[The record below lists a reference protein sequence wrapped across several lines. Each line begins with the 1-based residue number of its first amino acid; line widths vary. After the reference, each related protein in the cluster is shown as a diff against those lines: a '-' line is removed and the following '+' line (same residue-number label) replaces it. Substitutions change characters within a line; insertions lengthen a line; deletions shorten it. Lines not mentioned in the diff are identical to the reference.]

1 MVAGGPGPN
10 AWLTSFTLTAPP
22 IRERDTIRGG
32 LFLVFA
38 APDSLVDTTRDR
50 SLLSTSLPAGWNSL
64 TSGSGGV
71 RPTLAGLELDT
82 GVTAGSVAG
91 LESTDAY
98 LRFDIAV
105 DVELVHPTGAT
116 SSAVDLAVLEA
127 RTGSGAI
134 ARVRLRR
141 GWGTNPA
148 LTVGF
153 GDMVPVTG
161 PVLTGGIVDAGAREL
176 YTLRIVRHEE
186 YVWGFLGVRSS
197 DGTTYTS
204 LTKVL
209 DFTQFPTDTGLVRFY
224 VSNPGYSARVRSRF
238 TNYTV
243 RSHARVGKRLL
254 DNKVDVSRRRLAG
267 NVPAATVQEL
277 GRHDIHLF
285 GLFGEVSFPNG
296 FEYVLPPPKTVGRES
311 ARTLFTVQ
319 DPILKDGA

>member
-10 AWLTSFTLTAPP
+10 AWLSSFTLTAPP

-38 APDSLVDTTRDR
+38 TSDALVDTARDR
-50 SLLSTSLPAGWNSL
+50 SLKATALPAGWNSL
-64 TSGSGGV
+64 VTGSGAL

-82 GVTAGSVAG
+82 GVTAGSTAG
-91 LESTDAY
+91 LESSDAY
-98 LRFDIAV
+98 LRFDLAV
-105 DVELVHPTGAT
+105 DVELLDPTGAT
-116 SSAVDLAVLEA
+116 SSAVDLAVLET
-127 RTGSGAI
+127 RSGGGAI

-141 GWGTNPA
+141 GWGLDPK

-153 GDMVPVTG
+153 GDLVPVSG
-161 PVLTGGIVDAGAREL
+161 PTITGGIADAGTRTV

-186 YVWGFLGVRSS
+186 YVWGFIGKRSA
-197 DGTTYTS
+197 DGTTYDS

-209 DFTQFPTDTGLVRFY
+209 EYDRFPTDTGLVRFY
-224 VSNPGYSARVRSRF
+224 VGNPGFASRVRSRF

-243 RSHARVGKRLL
+243 RSHARIGKRLL
-254 DNKVDVSRRRLAG
+254 DNKVDVSRRRIVG
-267 NVPAATVQEL
+267 NVPAATIQEL

-296 FEYVLPPPKTVGRES
+296 FEYVLPPQRTVGREA
-311 ARTLFTVQ
+311 ARSLFTVQ